1 MTSQQIAETYQI
13 RRLNKEKKISA
24 FNCGDDDL
32 NDFILNESQLYS
44 KARLAVSY
52 VIESRSSHQIVGFF
66 SLSNDRISISDFEN
80 KTEFNRFRKKRFV
93 NEKRIKSYPAVKIGR
108 LGIDTTVKGQSLGT
122 FILDFIKSYFVYDNK
137 AGCRFVT
144 VDAYLNALPFYL
156 KNGFLP
162 LSKDSEDIHTK
173 LLFFDLEEISEQ

>member
-1 MTSQQIAETYQI
+1 MNAEIIATTYQI
-13 RRLNKEKKISA
+13 RKLSSKDIIGS
-24 FNCGDDDL
+24 FNCGDEDL
-32 NDFILNESQLYS
+32 NDFILNEAQLYG

-52 VIESRSSHQIVGFF
+52 VIENRVTKQVVGFF
-66 SLSNDRISISDFEN
+66 SLANDRVSLSDFEN

-93 NEKRIKSYPAVKIGR
+93 NDKRIKSYPAVKIGR
-108 LGIDTTVKGQSLGT
+108 LAIDLSAKGQSLGT

-144 VDAYLNALPFYL
+144 VDAYLNALPFYI

-162 LSKDSEDIHTK
+162 LSEEIEDPHTK
-173 LLFFDLEEISEQ
+173 LLFFDLEEISE